1 MAQSNP
7 SVDLYLLEGCG
18 RCSYAATPQCKVH
31 RWSMVLQE
39 LRFLMLSTDLVE
51 TRKWGVPCY
60 TFQSK
65 NVLIISALKESVI
78 LSFFK
83 GALLNDPDQILE
95 LPGENSRHGRLLRF
109 TSVDQV
115 HHQTENIL
123 KFVEAAIEIEKS
135 GKKVK
140 PLEELPPLPEELVQF
155 FDSDAAVRKAY
166 YALTPGRQRAYI
178 LYFGSAKQSKTRMD
192 RIERAIPAI
201 LQGKGLM
208 E

>member
-1 MAQSNP
+1 MSHSNP
-7 SVDLYLLEGCG
+7 AIDLYLVEGCG

-31 RWSMVLQE
+31 RWAMVLQE
-39 LRFLMLSTDLVE
+39 LRFLMLSTDLSEV
-51 TRKWGVPCY
+51 RKWGVPCY
-60 TFQSK
+60 TYRDK

-95 LPGENSRHGRLLRF
+95 LPGDNSRHGRLIRF

-115 HHQTENIL
+115 HSQAENIL
-123 KFVEAAIEIEKS
+123 KFVQDAIEIEKS
-135 GKKVK
+135 GKKVR
-140 PLEELPPLPEELVQF
+140 PIESLPPIPEELIQF
-155 FDSDAAVRKAY
+155 FDLDAEFRKAFY
-166 YALTPGRQRAYI
+166 SLTPGRQRGYI
-178 LYFGSAKQSKTRMD
+178 LHFGSAKQSKTRID
-192 RIERAIPAI
+192 RIERAFPAI

>member
-1 MAQSNP
+1 MSQSNP
-7 SVDLYLLEGCG
+7 SVDLYLVEGCG

-31 RWSMVLQE
+31 RWSEVLQE
-39 LRFLMLSTDLVE
+39 LRFLMLSTELIE

-60 TFQSK
+60 TYQNK

-95 LPGENSRHGRLLRF
+95 LPGDNSRHGRLIRF

-115 HHQTENIL
+115 HNQPENIF
-123 KFVEAAIEIEKS
+123 KFVQEAIEIEKS
-135 GKKVK
+135 GRKVQ
-140 PLEELPPLPEELVQF
+140 PIQALPPIPGELIQF
-155 FDSDAAVRKAY
+155 FDTDAKLRNAF
-166 YALTPGRQRAYI
+166 YALTPGRQRGYI
-178 LYFGSAKQSKTRMD
+178 LHFGSAKQSKTRID